1 MCTACIVIN
10 TSLFRVCYL
19 WRNLNP
25 TIMMEEVKAQVN
37 SFMSRL
43 IDWKGFELFVADMY
57 RDSEDVMVSHNVTEI
72 GKSGAKRQIDV
83 LVLHR
88 TRLHQYKTIIECKKW
103 KNKVDRPVI
112 DVLAA
117 AIDDLSASKGVVFT
131 TVGYEE
137 GALQYAKNKNIDIFL
152 IRDVKDDEWGKPGR
166 HIWFYMQLFASACL
180 NIQCTNLRFVS
191 KTGRQPGPIHL
202 HLAIGFVKDEVPKE
216 ELQLYSREEEKGP
229 NLAKLMQ
236 GACNQVLKQ
245 LYEKFN
251 ALLQPEDGSPQ
262 IAYNTPVKIDFST
275 YPYRFLKV
283 DGGYNTFDA
292 IETTLLQT
300 VSQSKFSWDRAESQD
315 FVLMVENYI
324 TRQRN
329 FVSKPANSD
338 NVKLEEK
345 TETPAEPDKPV
356 LGNGQVMK
364 ILTEPYVAAVLNEGV
379 VPFETQLITVNLTTG

>member
-1 MCTACIVIN
+1 
-10 TSLFRVCYL
+10 
-19 WRNLNP
+19 
-25 TIMMEEVKAQVN
+25 MEEVQAQVN

-57 RDSEDVMVSHNVTEI
+57 RDSEDVMVSHNVTET

-137 GALQYAKNKNIDIFL
+137 GALQYAKSKNIDIFL

-166 HIWFYMQLFASACL
+166 HIWFYIQIFASLCSGMH
-180 NIQCTNLRFVS
+180 CTNLRFAS
-191 KTGRQPGPIHL
+191 KTGKQPGPITL
-202 HLAIGFVKDEVPKE
+202 DLAIGFVKDETPKA
-216 ELQLYSREEEKGP
+216 ELQLYSQKEEKGL

-236 GACNQVLKQ
+236 GACLEVLK
-245 LYEKFN
+245 KFYQRFDV
-251 ALLQPEDGSPQ
+251 LLQPESGAPQ
-262 IAYNTPVKIDFST
+262 IAYSTPVKIDFSN
-275 YPYRFLKV
+275 YPYSFLKV
-283 DGGYNTFDA
+283 EGGYVTFDA
-292 IETTLLQT
+292 IECNLLQT
-300 VSQSKFSWDRAESQD
+300 VTQSKFSWDRAESQD

-329 FVSKPANSD
+329 FVSKPANSGS
-338 NVKLEEK
+338 VKLEEK
-345 TETPAEPDKPV
+345 TEAPADPDAAV
-356 LGNGQVMK
+356 LENGQVMK
-364 ILTEPYVAAVLNEGV
+364 ILTEPYVAAVLKEGV
-379 VPFETQLITVNLTTG
+379 VPFETQLITVNLATG